1 MGRGL
6 VRNFHTRCL
15 YQKSHSLAALARSI
29 SDTSPTRAK
38 IPYAPPAHEVISM
51 FYSTFYKTKLLS
63 RILTL
68 VNFSSERDKTLFSG
82 GTRRKAWDT
91 LPPLPPD
98 YFQIN
103 RRPPGI
109 RTFLRSRHFTPPPY
123 VKVRMIWAPYYRIFG
138 FVFSGSRFYIHFSR
152 KSFNSKRLP

>member
-109 RTFLRSRHFTPPPY
+109 RTFLRSRHFTPPLLRQGPDDLG
-123 VKVRMIWAPYYRIFG
+123 PLL
-138 FVFSGSRFYIHFSR
+138 SHLRFCLFRFPILYTF
-152 KSFNSKRLP
+152 LPEKF

>member
-51 FYSTFYKTKLLS
+51 FYSPFYKTKLLS

-91 LPPLPPD
+91 LPPPD

-109 RTFLRSRHFTPPPY
+109 RTFLRSRHFTPPPL
-123 VKVRMIWAPYYRIFG
+123 RQGLDDLGPYYRIFG
-138 FVFSGSRFYIHFSR
+138 FVFSGSRSYIHFFR